1 MSAACSTCVYYNARD
16 IDSGFCRRRP
26 PPWYPVMLTDW
37 CGDYQSSPPATQM
50 PAVSGVAAA
59 QPNIT
64 VVTDTMLGCGAIAG
78 FCITPVRTGRVA
90 AMISGTLTSSTANAQ
105 INITGRHDV
114 GTAPANGAG
123 ATGQLWAA
131 TQHYFTSN
139 AKDVEGFTVIGG
151 NPNLALN
158 VPIWFD
164 VSVASPG
171 GGITTI
177 ADVQSLLWE
186 L

>member
-1 MSAACSTCVYYNARD
+1 M
-16 IDSGFCRRRP
+16 
-26 PPWYPVMLTDW
+26 
-37 CGDYQSSPPATQM
+37 
-50 PAVSGVAAA
+50 AA

-64 VVTDTMLGCGAIAG
+64 VVTDTMLGCGLIAG
-78 FCITPVRTGRVA
+78 FSITPVRTGRVA

-123 ATGQLWAA
+123 ASGQLWAS

-139 AKDVEGFTVIGG
+139 AKDVNGFTVLGG
-151 NPNLALN
+151 NVGLALN
-158 VPIWFD
+158 VPLWFD
-164 VSVASPG
+164 ISVASPAG
-171 GGITTI
+171 GVTTI